1 MMLISGIVISC
12 RHGFFQFR
20 QLGKSI
26 AVSLFPK
33 KSKKNGNNE
42 ITAFQALATA
52 LGGSIGTANI
62 AGVACAIIMGG
73 PGSILFM
80 WAAAIIGM
88 GVKYAEIVLALKYRK
103 RDKDGYCGG
112 AMFYIE
118 KGLTKRG
125 GILSC
130 IAHPLAVIFAVAC
143 MLSSLIGTTA
153 VQSNTIALSAFDAAN
168 ELFAINT
175 DGMIRLISGVITA
188 FLVGIV
194 IIGGNQ
200 RIAKASEILVP
211 VLAAVY
217 IGICLIC
224 IISFRQNIIPAFERI
239 FAGAFGLKQA
249 AGGFAGY
256 GIIRAFR
263 IGTAKGVY
271 SNEAGIGSAPM
282 AHAMT
287 SNNDPVK
294 QGMCGIF
301 EVFADTI
308 VMCTMTALVILTSS
322 VEIPY
327 GDAGYS
333 GTKLALDAFSTVLP
347 RRFASIF
354 LFISLFLFAY
364 TSIIAWAMYG
374 LQSAKYLFGSK
385 VRLPFCIIYT
395 FFNISGAVMSIDKA
409 WLAGETMN
417 YLMAVPNLL
426 ALLLLSGEIKKIT
439 RTYMQLKR

>member
-1 MMLISGIVISC
+1 MLMSGVVISF
-12 RHGFFQFR
+12 RHGFFQFK
-20 QLGKSI
+20 QLRKSI

-33 KSKKNGNNE
+33 KNSKISNNE
-42 ITAFQALATA
+42 ITAFQALSTA

-73 PGSILFM
+73 PGSIFFM
-80 WAAAIIGM
+80 WIAAIIGM

-103 RDKDGYCGG
+103 RSRDGYYGG

-118 KGLTKRG
+118 NGLANKRS
-125 GILSC
+125 IF
-130 IAHPLAVIFAVAC
+130 ARAARPLAIIFAAAC

-153 VQSNTIALSAFDAAN
+153 VQSNTIALSVFDAAN
-168 ELFAINT
+168 ELFGA
-175 DGMIRLISGVITA
+175 DSDLLIRFISGVITA
-188 FLVGIV
+188 VLVGAV
-194 IIGGNQ
+194 IIGGNK
-200 RIAKASEILVP
+200 RIAKVSEILVP
-211 VLAAVY
+211 LLAAIY
-217 IGICLIC
+217 IGICLVC
-224 IISFRQNIIPAFERI
+224 IVSFRGNILPAFRKI
-239 FAGAFGLKQA
+239 IAGAFGFKQV

-282 AHAMT
+282 AHAMA

-308 VMCTMTALVILTSS
+308 VMCTMTALVILTSP

-327 GDAGYS
+327 GDADYS

-347 RRFASIF
+347 RSFASVF
-354 LFISLFLFAY
+354 LLISLFLFAY
-364 TSIIAWAMYG
+364 TSIIGWAMYG
-374 LQSAKYLFGSK
+374 LQSARYLFGNK
-385 VRLPFCIIYT
+385 IRLPFCIIYT
-395 FFNISGAVMSIDKA
+395 AFNVSGAIMSVEKA
-409 WLAGETMN
+409 WLAGETLN
-417 YLMAVPNLL
+417 YLMAIPNIL
-426 ALLLLSGEIKKIT
+426 ALLLLSGEVKRIT
-439 RTYMQLKR
+439 QAYFKLKR